1 MTNKSESRVT
11 TKQLAELIKGKN
23 LSTAEIYRM
32 LDEAYPWH
40 TMSRG
45 TILCRLHA
53 MVRSPSVEM
62 IKTGQ
67 GNKAR
72 FQLIHASER
81 FLELSDIN
89 YRSKTSKK
97 PDTTLWHFHPT
108 ELRFCQFHKMFD
120 QALAAVHGMGLA

>member
-1 MTNKSESRVT
+1 MRVS
-11 TKQLAELIKGKN
+11 TKQLAELIQGKN

-40 TMSRG
+40 TMSRD
-45 TILCRLHA
+45 TILRRLHT

-67 GNKAR
+67 GSKAR

-89 YRSKTSKK
+89 YRSKESKK
-97 PDTTLWHFHPT
+97 SDTTLWHFHPV
-108 ELRFCQFHKMFD
+108 ELRYCLMHKMFD
-120 QALAAVHGMGLA
+120 RALAGVQKGAV